1 MIGCDRIHRQSSA
14 EVVLVCS
21 FVMLGPLCC
30 PLFLGLVVSYAR
42 VALPLHFAIYHPIV
56 LPAILFATAVVY
68 CVSLR
73 KMWLRRLCSGL
84 LHSATERSCVSIF
97 GFPL

>member
-68 CVSLR
+68 CVS
-73 KMWLRRLCSGL
+73 
-84 LHSATERSCVSIF
+84 CVSILLWPSRRSTLIWIVLIL
-97 GFPL
+97 G